1 MVTGQPLTVN
11 FIEGNYMMRIVVR
24 PKNEN
29 AWKTYFLSIGIDE
42 QNPFWVGRILNNQRV
57 QVPFTNG

>member
-1 MVTGQPLTVN
+1 
-11 FIEGNYMMRIVVR
+11 MMRIVVR

-29 AWKTYFLSIGIDE
+29 GWKTYFLSIDE
-42 QNPFWVGRILNNQRV
+42 QNPFWVGRNINNQRV

>member
-1 MVTGQPLTVN
+1 MN

-42 QNPFWVGRILNNQRV
+42 QNPFWVGRIINNQRV
-57 QVPFTNG
+57 QIPFTNG

>member
-1 MVTGQPLTVN
+1 
-11 FIEGNYMMRIVVR
+11 MMRIVVR

-29 AWKTYFLSIGIDE
+29 AWKKYFLSIGIDE
-42 QNPFWVGRILNNQRV
+42 HNPFWVGRIINNQRV